1 MENLFRNIVYG
12 SMALTLLTTPV
23 AAQQKMNEMWGN
35 GQQAKE
41 INNMGER
48 GTFSN
53 GEIMPCS
60 SIGGYTHN

>member
-41 INNMGER
+41 INKVR
-48 GTFSN
+48 
-53 GEIMPCS
+53 
-60 SIGGYTHN
+60 

>member
-41 INNMGER
+41 INNTLDLHPRITDKIEKI
-48 GTFSN
+48 N
-53 GEIMPCS
+53 L
-60 SIGGYTHN
+60 